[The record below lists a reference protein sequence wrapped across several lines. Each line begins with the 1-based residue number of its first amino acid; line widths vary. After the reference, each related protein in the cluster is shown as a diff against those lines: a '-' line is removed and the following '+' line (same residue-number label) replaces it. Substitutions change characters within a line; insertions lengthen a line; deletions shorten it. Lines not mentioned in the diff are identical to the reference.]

1 MTFFTNL
8 VNITLK
14 VTNIFY
20 LRRFFYELYR
30 TIFNCC
36 KFSSTG
42 IIRKVDKL
50 GRFVLPS
57 ELREKFH
64 IVENDALE
72 IFTSGDMIVL
82 KKYEARDIFT
92 GQSENL
98 IDYKD
103 KKVSIDSIRELAK
116 LAGFKIIEENGP
128 KEEDRFKIETIF

>member
-1 MTFFTNL
+1 M
-8 VNITLK
+8 I
-14 VTNIFY
+14 
-20 LRRFFYELYR
+20 
-30 TIFNCC
+30 
-36 KFSSTG
+36 STG

-103 KKVSIDSIRELAK
+103 SIESIRELAK

>member
-1 MTFFTNL
+1 M
-8 VNITLK
+8 I
-14 VTNIFY
+14 
-20 LRRFFYELYR
+20 
-30 TIFNCC
+30 
-36 KFSSTG
+36 STG

-103 KKVSIDSIRELAK
+103 KKVSIDSIRALAK

>member
-1 MTFFTNL
+1 MGSEMCIRDRYYL
-8 VNITLK
+8 VN
-14 VTNIFY
+14 
-20 LRRFFYELYR
+20 YEYILFKEVFVV
-30 TIFNCC
+30 I
-36 KFSSTG
+36 STG

-103 KKVSIDSIRELAK
+103 KKVSIESIRELAK

>member
-1 MTFFTNL
+1 MN
-8 VNITLK
+8 
-14 VTNIFY
+14 
-20 LRRFFYELYR
+20 YEYILFKEVFVV
-30 TIFNCC
+30 I
-36 KFSSTG
+36 STG

-92 GQSENL
+92 GQQKILLIIRIRRFLLKVSENL
-98 IDYKD
+98 LNLP
-103 KKVSIDSIRELAK
+103 VSRL
-116 LAGFKIIEENGP
+116 
-128 KEEDRFKIETIF
+128 